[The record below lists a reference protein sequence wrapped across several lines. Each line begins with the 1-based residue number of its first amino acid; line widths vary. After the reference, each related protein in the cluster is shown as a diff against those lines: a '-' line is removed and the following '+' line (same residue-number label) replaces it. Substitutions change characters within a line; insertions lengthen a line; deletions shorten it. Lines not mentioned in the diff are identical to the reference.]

1 MLPMAIMDSESVPSG
16 RNTLVNTEDLVGL
29 AICAVLAAGFG
40 TAAKKYGARLGI
52 PPALIPV
59 IGGLLLTAVKTPR

>member
-1 MLPMAIMDSESVPSG
+1 M
-16 RNTLVNTEDLVGL
+16 NTEDLVGF
-29 AICAVLAAGFG
+29 AICAVLAAGLG